1 MLELGFSELFL
12 VGIVALIIVGPK
24 DLPRMFRVIGKY
36 VGRAK
41 AMARDF
47 QRSFDDAAKDSGFDD
62 IKKNLNTLQDFSPN
76 NIAKNVVKENFGQD
90 KSDLAPGGLKSND
103 NSKTRTFNAT
113 TEKDQLIGKKVVK
126 NSYSKKKG

>member
-47 QRSFDDAAKDSGFDD
+47 QRSFEDAAKDSGYDD

-76 NIAKNVVKENFGQD
+76 NIAKNVVKENFDPD
-90 KSDLAPGGLKSND
+90 KNDVATGGSKSKD
-103 NSKTRTFNAT
+103 NSKTRTVNAS
-113 TEKDQLIGKKVVK
+113 TEKDQLIGKKVAK
-126 NSYSKKKG
+126 NFSSKKKG

>member
-62 IKKNLNTLQDFSPN
+62 IKK
-76 NIAKNVVKENFGQD
+76 I
-90 KSDLAPGGLKSND
+90 
-103 NSKTRTFNAT
+103 
-113 TEKDQLIGKKVVK
+113 
-126 NSYSKKKG
+126 

>member
-90 KSDLAPGGLKSND
+90 NSDVAPGGLKSND
-103 NSKTRTFNAT
+103 NSKKRTLNAT

-126 NSYSKKKG
+126 NSSSKKKG